1 MKNSFILLAAA
12 AGLASLVIGVSAG
25 RSHIPA
31 PMAAATARDVS
42 PPAKSAVRAAPPGAE
57 PKVIRFASNPQ
68 PVPPFL
74 VRDLDGD
81 IISTAEWHGKVT
93 LVNFWATWCPPC
105 REEIPQLIALV
116 NRYKDRLQVIG
127 ISMDDTAPEAVKQFA
142 KKMGI
147 NYPIIMGSKEIIE
160 EYGGVP
166 ALPTSFLVN
175 QDARVVQK
183 HVGLFPPDVY
193 DGEVRALLGL
203 PVDAKIETFQDTG
216 QIFLK
221 NAALATDLPGV
232 DFTGLSP
239 EQKKA
244 ALKRMNSE
252 GCDCGCRLTI
262 AQCRINDT
270 SCPVSQKLA
279 EKILKEIHSGTP
291 TRTTSNSSPQR
302 PPSP

>member
-1 MKNSFILLAAA
+1 MKNSFIMILAAA
-12 AGLASLVIGVSAG
+12 AGLASLAIGVSAG
-25 RSHIPA
+25 RSHIL
-31 PMAAATARDVS
+31 AAVASATARHVS
-42 PPAKSAVRAAPPGAE
+42 APAKGQERAARPGAG
-57 PKVIRFASNPQ
+57 PKVILFASNPQ

-74 VRDLDGD
+74 VRDLDGN

-105 REEIPQLIALV
+105 REEMPQLIGLV

-127 ISMDDTAPEAVKQFA
+127 ISMDDAAPEAVKQFA
-142 KKMGI
+142 KEMGV
-147 NYPIIMGSKEIIE
+147 NYPIIMGGKEINE

-166 ALPTSFLVN
+166 ALPTSFIVN
-175 QDARVVQK
+175 QDGRVVQK

-203 PVDAKIETFQDTG
+203 PLDAKIETFQDTG

-221 NAALATDLPGV
+221 NAALATELPGV

-270 SCPVSQKLA
+270 SCPISQKLA
-279 EKILKEIHSGTP
+279 EKIVKDILSGAP
-291 TRTTSNSSPQR
+291 ARTASNSSP
-302 PPSP
+302 